1 MIRHGRFIYLG
12 RVRHVE
18 FRHTGSGVEL
28 HLQNPDDP
36 ECDGAVLVIDPDEV
50 NRARMV
56 AGAILGGC
64 GALDPS
70 RFSIPAPLYDPELT
84 QPTLIEVDRG

>member
-1 MIRHGRFIYLG
+1 MIRHGRFIDLG
-12 RVRHVE
+12 RVRLVAFE
-18 FRHTGSGVEL
+18 RTEAGVEL
-28 HLQNPDDP
+28 HLQNPEDP
-36 ECDGAVLVIDPDEV
+36 ECDGAVLVIEEGQV

-70 RFSIPAPLYDPELT
+70 RFSIPAPLFDVELS